1 MKLVD
6 VERAVRMGGLELP
19 SGVKFVV
26 VGQDPILASPH
37 YLGNG
42 AAVTRLLT
50 GLAANELWRMRT
62 GRSQDVEVDARH
74 AAAALRSYLH
84 THPVGQPALG
94 AAAVAR
100 GTLLVTRI
108 VAARDGRYVQLHG
121 SFRDG
126 PTILS
131 ELGLDDSS
139 TAEQVDAAVAG
150 RDAFELEAALI
161 ARKVCGGVVR
171 SKAEW
176 AKHPQGRCLAGRP
189 VVTIT
194 KIGDAP
200 PEPLPDGDRPASGV
214 RIVDLTRVLA
224 GPTCAKTI
232 AEHGAD
238 VLHITA
244 PHLEGAS
251 LFELETGHRKA
262 PGRDGPQ
269 RGRAGRNHA
278 RLDPGRRHVLSGL
291 PARDAGPRGG
301 SPPEQVAA
309 LRPGIVYVSENCYG
323 HEGPWSERPGLGAA
337 GPGGDRHVLPRR
349 AVRTRRRAPAGAGR
363 GQRLQHRLPR
373 RLWRHDG
380 PGAPSSGGRVV
391 ARTGVAQPDLYL
403 VPGARRRQRPGAA
416 RSSMPTIRPTWRTI
430 HGPDG
435 YRRFRSHPV
444 PDAGAADVGDSPRW
458 DLPPARPGAHEPAWL
473 PR

>member
-1 MKLVD
+1 MKLVE

-19 SGVKFVV
+19 GGVKFAV

-84 THPVGQPALG
+84 ARPVGQPALA

-100 GTLLVTRI
+100 SHLLVTRI
-108 VAARDGRYVQLHG
+108 IAARDGRYVQLHG

-126 PTILS
+126 PAILS
-131 ELGLDDSS
+131 ELGLDESS

-176 AKHPQGRCLAGRP
+176 AEHPQGRSLAGLP

-194 KIGDAP
+194 KIGEAP

-214 RIVDLTRVLA
+214 RVVDLTRVLA

-251 LFELETGHRKA
+251 LFELETGIGKRQAAIDLDEAEQAETMRDLIRGADIFSQGYRLGTLSRRGLSPWTGRRSASGHRLRLGELLRP
-262 PGRDGPQ
+262 PGAVV
-269 RGRAGRNHA
+269 RAA
-278 RLDPGRRHVLSGL
+278 RLGATGPSRH
-291 PARDAGPRGG
+291 RD
-301 SPPEQVAA
+301 
-309 LRPGIVYVSENCYG
+309 
-323 HEGPWSERPGLGAA
+323 
-337 GPGGDRHVLPRR
+337 VLPRR
-349 AVRTRRRAPAGAGR
+349 SVRARPSTPAGSGR
-363 GQRLQHRLPR
+363 RQRLQHRVPR
-373 RLWRHDG
+373 RLRRHDG
-380 PGAPSSGGRVV
+380 PGAPSSGGRFL
-391 ARTGVAQPDLYL
+391 ARAGIAQPDLYL
-403 VPGARRRQRPGAA
+403 VPGARRRQRPGRRGHGCR
-416 RSSMPTIRPTWRTI
+416 RSGRRGGSSRPRWTPTISVASST
-430 HGPDG
+430 
-435 YRRFRSHPV
+435 
-444 PDAGAADVGDSPRW
+444 
-458 DLPPARPGAHEPAWL
+458 
-473 PR
+473 